1 MRKVEIVLYYSRKSG
16 IVLSHLMFVYMYV
29 GFYCYFCT
37 VEYNLHL
44 YVCPLNILNISAL
57 YFLWISIIT
66 VTSCNQNSQ
75 SLFLIQDPGS
85 FSSIAMFGSHP
96 ASADLCM
103 LAQVL
108 PGHLRLHLFTSSQC
122 APCWSGPACTHLHI
136 KNNNNITPCQ
146 FSGQKSLWLV
156 R

>member
-1 MRKVEIVLYYSRKSG
+1 MCFHIKC
-16 IVLSHLMFVYMYV
+16 F
-29 GFYCYFCT
+29 CYFCK
-37 VEYNLHL
+37 VEYSLHL

-57 YFLWISIIT
+57 YFLWISFIT

-96 ASADLCM
+96 VSTDLCM

-108 PGHLRLHLFTSSQC
+108 PGHLWLHLFTSSQC
-122 APCWSGPACTHLHI
+122 APRWLGPACTHLHI
-136 KNNNNITPCQ
+136 KSNKNITPCQ
-146 FSGQKSLWLV
+146 FSCQKSLWLV
-156 R
+156 RWSCGCDGCCWCERGT